1 VSFIAQHTAFIMKI
15 ETSETIDLLLHAYA
29 LGSRYDGMSSIFLAL
44 FLSAFVGV
52 FWFHFLYITDI
63 RNKNKSNGNSEMDT
77 IAIRNMLR
85 KTSSGDTQ
93 STSYDDDDDD
103 STTVDT
109 TKRKSFFSRSRLC
122 AKNGGNKQQEVAV
135 AQRKP
140 PSPSEESV
148 TT

>member
-1 VSFIAQHTAFIMKI
+1 MKI

-29 LGSRYDGMSSIFLAL
+29 LGSRYDGMSSIFLAF
-44 FLSAFVGV
+44 FLSAFVGLI
-52 FWFHFLYITDI
+52 WFHFLYITDV
-63 RNKNKSNGNSEMDT
+63 RNKDKSNGNSSMDT

-93 STSYDDDDDD
+93 STSYDDDDD

-109 TKRKSFFSRSRLC
+109 TNKKSFFSRSRLC

-135 AQRKP
+135 AQRQP
-140 PSPSEESV
+140 LSPSEQSV